1 MSTRQEAK
9 DKFNKNLRDEWVK
22 AKTAEYVKE
31 GDDPFMAQLVAEQD
45 WSEYAAD
52 AKHKEKIEKLEK
64 EALGRNQKQQAQAK
78 TRGRRD
84 LAASLQNKN
93 LEDLG
98 NDIYRDPA
106 TGDYYKITGPD
117 GAREAKKLDARLA
130 QERVQAHKHRDAAA
144 NKVRQEKLEN
154 VEKYI
159 KDSQSLMFNK
169 MFDRFGDEDFPIS
182 GAEKIYRVQKRKNR
196 SPSFVQSLNTR
207 GLFSSKRGSFLQA
220 TPAQLGSLM
229 PLLRFYLIDEKGT
242 ENEIYFSDKISA
254 THLKKIAELKGKS
267 IDEIVNYNPQGG
279 GETGISSFSWNYNNK
294 HEGDY
299 IIEADLQLYFGSL
312 VELANV
318 EYLKFLGAT
327 GNVNEIS
334 TTLKKNSDAARKS
347 KTSTVKEKEKSYLD
361 KLKVR
366 IDEYQKVLKLGNSGL
381 RALSRK
387 VEPRKRE
394 NVRELKVVVGWSL
407 PEGNDNQLQALFSGE
422 DSAIDLKSFREEVK
436 KTQTAIFLNLVDYNV
451 EFTQEGPTTLSL
463 KYVGSSDNYLATDKS
478 DTFGSNNFESDIMY
492 EPTVVS
498 MEGILEKNNK
508 LSDSRNEAGATTSS
522 GTGVDPSAAAYN
534 DPYLKKLLS
543 GKAVNNRFG
552 ERTVTVQLAG
562 LRYAQELVS
571 LKIKL
576 LEAKQTDPE
585 STRFKKL
592 RILGQYIVL
601 LYNRAL
607 RIRLRDM
614 YSDFLNEMLKEGEE
628 ILRPAFIELTPKGE
642 SVSVKLTTEPKKVT
656 KRQNVKDAQDV
667 TAAVIDGL
675 IKTSTLGKLAKAV
688 GAGEALARA
697 AKNIKNASRKGVAGI
712 AGLDPNSTTISVNYF
727 FLGDLIKIMM
737 RKAGLDEN
745 ITFLLGNFDDV
756 NGNSMAIYKIP
767 ITLDSFA
774 DFFYNR
780 IVASKVTAY
789 PFRTFFN
796 DFLNYVARMM
806 NESTE
811 TSDRI
816 SFEYTMFPSYYK
828 DVVPG
833 DNKIIDSR
841 QIRNIRKNVHDPL
854 SNVRRNKKYQSYYAL
869 FARRYS
875 IGKRVGNL
883 KTDQDDGIFHY
894 ALGSDRGLAKN
905 YSFSRQDTQFF
916 QEMLIESNNPS
927 DKIQALFLPQNV
939 EIDMYGNGIHRNG
952 DMVYVDTR
960 AALGEFASQVLGIG
974 GYYRVVRA
982 THNISNRG
990 YTTKLSCVFE
1000 LRAGRKEEK
1009 NEAPIKE
1016 EK

>member
-9 DKFNKNLRDEWVK
+9 DKFNKNLRDEWIK
-22 AKTAEYVKE
+22 AKTAEYMKA
-31 GDDPFMAQLVAEQD
+31 GSNAFMAPLEAERD
-45 WSEYAAD
+45 WNDYAAD
-52 AKHKEKIEKLEK
+52 TKRKEKIEKLEK
-64 EALGRNQKQQAQAK
+64 EALERNQKQQAQAK
-78 TRGRRD
+78 TRDRRD

-98 NDIYRDPA
+98 SDIYRDPA

-117 GAREAKKLDARLA
+117 GAREAQKVDAGLA
-130 QERVQAHKHRDAAA
+130 QGRVKAYKQRDAAV
-144 NKVRQEKLEN
+144 NKARQEKLEN

-196 SPSFVQSLNTR
+196 SPSFIQNLNTR

-229 PLLRFYLIDEKGT
+229 PLLRFYLIDEKGN
-242 ENEIYFSDKISA
+242 ENEIYFSDKVSP

-299 IIEADLQLYFGSL
+299 IIEADLELYFGSL

-334 TTLKKNSDAARKS
+334 TTLEKNATAVRKS
-347 KTSTVKEKEKSYLD
+347 KASSRKEKEKSYLG
-361 KLKVR
+361 KLKGR
-366 IDEYQKVLKLGNSGL
+366 IDEYQKMLELGNTGL

-387 VEPRKRE
+387 AEPKKRE
-394 NVRELKVVVGWSL
+394 NIRELKVVVGWSL
-407 PEGNDNQLQALFSGE
+407 PEGNDPQLQALFSGE

-508 LSDSRNEAGATTSS
+508 LSDTRNEAGGLTHP
-522 GTGVDPSAAAYN
+522 GPGVNPTAAAYN
-534 DPYLKKLLS
+534 DPYLKKLLA
-543 GKAVNNRFG
+543 GKAVYNRFG
-552 ERTVTVQLAG
+552 ERTATVQLAG

-585 STRFKKL
+585 SRRFKKL

-614 YSDFLNEMLKEGEE
+614 YSDFLNEMLKEGQE
-628 ILRPAFIELTPKGE
+628 ILRPAFIELEPKGG
-642 SVSVKLTTEPKKVT
+642 SVAVKLITDPKAVVT
-656 KRQNVKDAQDV
+656 RQNVNDAIRATD
-667 TAAVIDGL
+667 
-675 IKTSTLGKLAKAV
+675 
-688 GAGEALARA
+688 EA
-697 AKNIKNASRKGVAGI
+697 AKQYSKENAEKLRSAARKGLAGATGI
-712 AGLDPNSTTISVNYF
+712 AEDSRRFSVNYF

-745 ITFLLGNFDDV
+745 ITFLLGNFNDV
-756 NGNSMAIYKIP
+756 NDNSMAIYKIP

-828 DVVPG
+828 NVVPG

-883 KTDQDDGIFHY
+883 KTDQADGIFHY

-905 YSFSRQDTQFF
+905 YNFSRQDTQFF

-1009 NEAPIKE
+1009 NEPPNRE
-1016 EK
+1016 EN